1 MKIISWNCNMAFR
14 KKIALILSYMPDI
27 LVVQECEHPD
37 KINFD
42 ENNKPNS
49 ILWFGKNLNKGL
61 GIFSFSNYR
70 LRVLDIHNEAF
81 RMIIPVA
88 VEGGKETFNLFAIW
102 ANNPHDEDGAYIEQV
117 WKAVHYYDSLLKTS
131 NSILVGDFN
140 SNVIWDRKGKEC
152 THQNMVSKLESR
164 GIFSIYH
171 KYHNQ
176 QQGQELHPTL
186 YLYRHRN
193 RPYHIDYCFASECF
207 KKVDSVMVGEYD
219 QWIQYSDHMPIIITF
234 SLK

>member
-1 MKIISWNCNMAFR
+1 
-14 KKIALILSYMPDI
+14 MPDI

-42 ENNKPNS
+42 ESNKPNS

-61 GIFSFSNYR
+61 GIFSFSKYR
-70 LRVLDIHNEAF
+70 LRVLDVHNEAIK
-81 RMIIPVA
+81 MIIPIA
-88 VEGGKETFNLFAIW
+88 VEGDKETFNLFAIW

-117 WKAVHYYDSLLKTS
+117 WKAVHYYDRLLKTS

-140 SNVIWDRKGKEC
+140 SNAIWDRKGKEC
-152 THQNMVSKLESR
+152 THQNMVSKLESS

-207 KKVDSVMVGEYD
+207 KDKVGSVMVGEYD
-219 QWIQYSDHMPIIITF
+219 YWIKYSDHMPIIITF
-234 SLK
+234 SLE